1 MSTLDW
7 LNDDNIVPELYTD
20 DSSGVPNNSTVHKP
34 REALMQDIEQTIM
47 QVIESVSIGQPIKVP
62 LSVRKLPSRVYVNY
76 IDRIYHNNYLFSKRK
91 TANHDQQ
98 TNREEQTSI
107 DNQIRTLS
115 LSTGSSAKTLAR
127 YFSVLQMIYEAIA
140 HRIII
145 TKRDMYYRD
154 VGLFVTQSVVDTI
167 VDDIACHY
175 NVPRSSLNVSASSKG
190 LIFGPIVIKL
200 KNNKI
205 LDCMTH
211 MPTLNCHDEQGILI
225 PPVNQIAEIKFS
237 IGFCQTLPQ
246 SCILVTG
253 KGYPD
258 LLTRQFVKHF
268 SIQYSRLPILAL
280 MDNDPHGLDIY
291 ATYKWGAR
299 ALAFDVSNLAVQS
312 IQLIGLTCQDRID
325 FNIPSEYLIP
335 LTERDKA
342 KCLCMVRTFDASET
356 PGASQMRERGWKDI
370 GMQVTSQ
377 SHRDYIKEVF
387 ELLRTDYKCELQALY
402 AVGPYGL
409 SHFLMK
415 KLPEYI

>member
-1 MSTLDW
+1 M
-7 LNDDNIVPELYTD
+7 
-20 DSSGVPNNSTVHKP
+20 
-34 REALMQDIEQTIM
+34 
-47 QVIESVSIGQPIKVP
+47 IESVSIGQPIKVP
-62 LSVRKLPSRVYVNY
+62 LSVRKLPSRVYVGY
-76 IDRIYHNNYLFSKRK
+76 INRIYHNNYLFSKRK
-91 TANHDQQ
+91 KADHDQQ
-98 TNREEQTSI
+98 MNREEQLSI

-115 LSTGSSAKTLAR
+115 LSTGPSAKTLAR
-127 YFSVLQMIYEAIA
+127 YFSVLQMIYEAIT

-154 VGLFVTQSVVDTI
+154 VGLFGTQSVVDTI
-167 VDDIACHY
+167 VNDIACHY

-246 SCILVTG
+246 SCILITG

-325 FNIPSEYLIP
+325 FNIPSEHLIP

-342 KCLCMVRTFDASET
+342 KCLCMVRTFDAGET
-356 PGASQMRERGWKDI
+356 PGASQMRDRGWKFID
-370 GMQVTSQ
+370 MQVASQ
-377 SHRDYIKEVF
+377 SHRDY
-387 ELLRTDYKCELQALY
+387 
-402 AVGPYGL
+402 
-409 SHFLMK
+409 M
-415 KLPEYI
+415 